1 MKPAFR
7 AAAGS
12 RRTTAAI
19 FRAASYFF
27 LGLGILALC
36 YAGYVVLDAD
46 AYQAYEQSK
55 FDDESLGQTPS
66 SPLVEGGVIG
76 EIQVRRLHLKAIV
89 VQGSSHT
96 ILRRAVGHIPE
107 TALPGEPGNVALAGH
122 RDTFFRPLRNIRL
135 GDAITFKTPVGT
147 FEYVVE
153 STAVVAASE
162 VGVLASSD
170 GRTLTLITC
179 FPFDYIGSAPN
190 RFVVHARELPAPS
203 PETPAIPSRNSSILR
218 PSRTSSPAPPFL
230 LLTGLDFRS
239 QTATKVVH
247 YWTDSPSPFV

>member
-1 MKPAFR
+1 MKPASR
-7 AAAGS
+7 AAARP

-19 FRAASYFF
+19 FRAASYVF
-27 LGLGILALC
+27 LALGILALC

-46 AYQAYEQSK
+46 AYQAYEQAK
-55 FDDESLGQTPS
+55 FEDVSPGQTPS
-66 SPLVEGGVIG
+66 PPLVEGGVIG

-135 GDAITFKTPVGT
+135 GDAITFKTPDGA

-179 FPFDYIGSAPN
+179 FPFDYIGSAPS
-190 RFVVHARELPAPS
+190 RFVVHARELLSPS
-203 PETPAIPSRNSSILR
+203 PEPHAIP
-218 PSRTSSPAPPFL
+218 
-230 LLTGLDFRS
+230 
-239 QTATKVVH
+239 
-247 YWTDSPSPFV
+247 

>member
-1 MKPAFR
+1 MKPASG
-7 AAAGS
+7 AAGGS
-12 RRTTAAI
+12 RRTTTAI

-27 LGLGILALC
+27 LALGILALC
-36 YAGYVVLDAD
+36 YAGYVVLDAG

-55 FDDESLGQTPS
+55 FENVSPGQTLSP
-66 SPLVEGGVIG
+66 PLVEGGVIG

-135 GDAITFKTPVGT
+135 GDAITFKTPDGA
-147 FEYVVE
+147 FQYVVE

-179 FPFDYIGSAPN
+179 FPFDYLGSAPD
-190 RFVVHARELPAPS
+190 RFVVRARELLSPS
-203 PETPAIPSRNSSILR
+203 PEPQPIR
-218 PSRTSSPAPPFL
+218 
-230 LLTGLDFRS
+230 
-239 QTATKVVH
+239 
-247 YWTDSPSPFV
+247 

>member
-7 AAAGS
+7 AAGGS
-12 RRTTAAI
+12 RRTTTAI

-27 LGLGILALC
+27 LALGILALC

-55 FDDESLGQTPS
+55 FENESPGQTLSP
-66 SPLVEGGVIG
+66 PLVEGGVIG

-135 GDAITFKTPVGT
+135 GDAITFKTPDGA
-147 FEYVVE
+147 FQYVVE

-190 RFVVHARELPAPS
+190 RFVVHARELLSPS
-203 PETPAIPSRNSSILR
+203 PEPPAIP
-218 PSRTSSPAPPFL
+218 
-230 LLTGLDFRS
+230 
-239 QTATKVVH
+239 
-247 YWTDSPSPFV
+247 

>member
-1 MKPAFR
+1 MKPACR
-7 AAAGS
+7 AAVRP

-27 LGLGILALC
+27 LALGILALS
-36 YAGYVVLDAD
+36 YAGYVVLDAH

-55 FDDESLGQTPS
+55 FENAGLVQTPS
-66 SPLVEGGVIG
+66 PPLVEGGVIG

-135 GDAITFKTPVGT
+135 GDAITFKTPDGA
-147 FEYVVE
+147 FQYVVE

-179 FPFDYIGSAPN
+179 FPFDYLGSAPN
-190 RFVVHARELPAPS
+190 RFVVRARELLSPS
-203 PETPAIPSRNSSILR
+203 PEPHPIP
-218 PSRTSSPAPPFL
+218 
-230 LLTGLDFRS
+230 
-239 QTATKVVH
+239 
-247 YWTDSPSPFV
+247 